1 MFKPTKPPNQGLL
14 SSLLGLPEPPSEPKN
29 ALLHFRQMMEKYPP
43 NVGSSSQNYRGS
55 LLAAALLG
63 PGTPGKWTKRYLT
76 DIIARGNRRIEVL
89 QDRIRGITEGRVM
102 PDREDITIGS
112 GKRFELAVLFLDVC
126 GFSSRPNWTSDEQN
140 LVLAIMD
147 IFMAEMLSI
156 VNDFGGTYEK
166 NTGDGLMAYFGAE
179 GATEADCVKSAM
191 EAAVVMHY
199 VNDQLITPW
208 LKDRNVELLKF
219 RVGIDHGP
227 VTIARVGIRGEKSS
241 RVAVGTSANIACKL
255 MNRIPNGGI
264 CIGQNV
270 YRNLPNNWS
279 QSCRQCD
286 GPTGFIY
293 VATQAP
299 YPAWELNHRL
309 QPPVS

>member
-1 MFKPTKPPNQGLL
+1 
-14 SSLLGLPEPPSEPKN
+14 
-29 ALLHFRQMMEKYPP
+29 
-43 NVGSSSQNYRGS
+43 
-55 LLAAALLG
+55 
-63 PGTPGKWTKRYLT
+63 
-76 DIIARGNRRIEVL
+76 
-89 QDRIRGITEGRVM
+89 M

-126 GFSSRPNWTSDEQN
+126 GFSARPNWTPEEQN
-140 LVLAIMD
+140 VVLGIMN

-166 NTGDGLMAYFGAE
+166 NTGDGLMAYFGENA
-179 GATEADCVKSAM
+179 ATDADRIKPAV

-199 VNDQLITPW
+199 FNEQILTPW
-208 LKDRNVELLKF
+208 LTGQNVQPLSF

-227 VTIARVGIRGEKSS
+227 VTIARVGIRGEMSS
-241 RVAVGTSANIACKL
+241 RVAIGTTANLASKL

-264 CIGQNV
+264 CIGHNV
-270 YRNLPNNWS
+270 YLKLPHNWS
-279 QSCRQCD
+279 QACRQCD
-286 GPTGFIY
+286 QPSGFVY

-309 QPPVS
+309 TAPIF